1 LNIFNNKNK
10 NVITIVKGNKQ
21 KPYQIT
27 DKQLSEKLE
36 RKYGE
41 FTMTFKIPDTY
52 ERKWHE
58 CNVTEGVLKISYP
71 KD

>member
-1 LNIFNNKNK
+1 MF
-10 NVITIVKGNKQ
+10 GG
-21 KPYQIT
+21 
-27 DKQLSEKLE
+27 KLE

-52 ERKWHE
+52 ERKWSDY
-58 CNVTEGVLKISYP
+58 NVIDGVLKIRYP